1 MDNPNELLMRNMA
14 EALEKGDLKRFSE
27 FLADD
32 VTYHM
37 PGRNQISGDYHG
49 IEAVRGLWKRQGQ
62 FLVSMYRVKTYD
74 MAVTDQH
81 IIMLAEVTAQ
91 RKDMTYQYRTANVYR
106 VAAGKIVEAWPF
118 ISDLYAFDALYT

>member
-1 MDNPNELLMRNMA
+1 MRNMA
-14 EALEKGDLKRFSE
+14 EAFEKGDLKRYSE

-32 VTYHM
+32 VTYYM
-37 PGRNQISGDYHG
+37 PGKNQISGDYHG
-49 IEAVRGLWKRQGQ
+49 VEAIPGIWDRQGQ

-74 MAVTDQH
+74 MAATHQH

-91 RKDMTYQYRTANVYR
+91 REDVTYHDRTANVYR

-118 ISDLYAFDALYT
+118 IFDLYAFDSIYA